1 MIINGIS
8 GGNTQAG
15 QLGMN
20 QAADSYSR
28 NLQKQI
34 ENAKKQLQELSSNQD
49 MTLEEKMT
57 KRQEIQ
63 KQITDLNNQLRQH
76 QMEQRREQQ
85 QAKGSSME
93 DYIGG
98 SKKSGAAK
106 QANAGRGFSQTSM
119 KAMISADSSM
129 KQAQVQGSVATKM
142 EGRAGVLKAEI
153 KQDAGRGDVEA
164 KKEELAEVEQIA
176 EKATVSQMNTLSEA
190 DKAVKEAA
198 KAEQTDTAKTAENK
212 ETRTDTE
219 KTEKK
224 EPEKEGTQEKVTET
238 TEQAGKQTSETVS
251 PDAVSEALSQAAY
264 TSVDVRL

>member
-106 QANAGRGFSQTSM
+106 QANAGSGLLQTSM

-153 KQDAGRGDVEA
+153 KQDAGHGNVEA

-176 EKATVSQMNTLSEA
+176 EKATASQMNTLSEA
-190 DKAVKEAA
+190 NKAVKEVA
-198 KAEQTDTAKTAENK
+198 KAEQTG
-212 ETRTDTE
+212 TE
-219 KTEKK
+219 KTEKN
-224 EPEKEGTQEKVTET
+224 ETEKEGTQEEVTET
-238 TEQAGKQTSETVS
+238 AQQAGKQTSATVS
-251 PDAVSEALSQAAY
+251 PNAVSEALSQAAY

>member
-20 QAADSYSR
+20 QATDSYSR

-34 ENAKKQLQELSSNQD
+34 ANAQKKLQELSSNQD
-49 MTLEEKMT
+49 MPLEEKMT

-76 QMEQRREQQ
+76 QIELRREQQ
-85 QAKGSSME
+85 QTSGSSME

-106 QANAGRGFSQTSM
+106 QANAGSGFSKASM

-129 KQAQVQGSVATKM
+129 KQSQVQGSVAAKM

-176 EKATVSQMNTLSEA
+176 EKATASQMNTLSEA

-198 KAEQTDTAKTAENK
+198 KAEQTDTAKT
-212 ETRTDTE
+212 E
-219 KTEKK
+219 KH
-224 EPEKEGTQEKVTET
+224 EPEKEGKQETVTENV
-238 TEQAGKQTSETVS
+238 EQAGKQTSVTVS
-251 PDAVSEALSQAAY
+251 PDAVSEALSQVAY

>member
-63 KQITDLNNQLRQH
+63 EQITDLNNQLRQH

-153 KQDAGRGDVEA
+153 KQDAGRGVEA

-176 EKATVSQMNTLSEA
+176 EKATASQMNTLSEA

-198 KAEQTDTAKTAENK
+198 KAEQTDTEKTAENK

-224 EPEKEGTQEKVTET
+224 EPEKEGTQEKV
-238 TEQAGKQTSETVS
+238 
-251 PDAVSEALSQAAY
+251 
-264 TSVDVRL
+264 SVDVRL

>member
-1 MIINGIS
+1 
-8 GGNTQAG
+8 
-15 QLGMN
+15 MN

-93 DYIGG
+93 DFIGG

-106 QANAGRGFSQTSM
+106 QANAGSGLSQTSM

-129 KQAQVQGSVATKM
+129 KQAQVHGSVATKM

-153 KQDAGRGDVEA
+153 KQDAGHGVEA

-176 EKATVSQMNTLSEA
+176 EKATASQMNTLSQA
-190 DKAVKEAA
+190 NKVVKEAA
-198 KAEQTDTAKTAENK
+198 KAEQTDTEKTAENK

-251 PDAVSEALSQAAY
+251 PKAVSEALSQAAY

>member
-20 QAADSYSR
+20 QATDSYSR

-34 ENAKKQLQELSSNQD
+34 ENAQKKLQELSSNQD

-63 KQITDLNNQLRQH
+63 KQITELNNQLRQH
-76 QMEQRREQQ
+76 QIELRREQQ

-98 SKKSGAAK
+98 SKKSGTAK
-106 QANAGRGFSQTSM
+106 QANAGSGLSQTSM

-164 KKEELAEVEQIA
+164 KKEELAEVEQIV
-176 EKATVSQMNTLSEA
+176 EKATASQMNTLSEA

-198 KAEQTDTAKTAENK
+198 KAEQAGTAKTEKN
-212 ETRTDTE
+212 ET
-219 KTEKK
+219 
-224 EPEKEGTQEKVTET
+224 EKEGTQEKVTET
-238 TEQAGKQTSETVS
+238 AQQAGKQTSATVS
-251 PDAVSEALSQAAY
+251 PKAVSEALSQAAY

>member
-15 QLGMN
+15 QRGMN
-20 QAADSYSR
+20 QATDSYSR

-57 KRQEIQ
+57 RRQEIQ

-106 QANAGRGFSQTSM
+106 QANAGSGFSQTSM

-176 EKATVSQMNTLSEA
+176 EKATASQMNTLSEA

-198 KAEQTDTAKTAENK
+198 KAEQAGTAKTEKN
-212 ETRTDTE
+212 ET
-219 KTEKK
+219 
-224 EPEKEGTQEKVTET
+224 EKEGTQEKVTET
-238 TEQAGKQTSETVS
+238 AQQAGKQTSATVS
-251 PDAVSEALSQAAY
+251 PNVVSEALSQAAY